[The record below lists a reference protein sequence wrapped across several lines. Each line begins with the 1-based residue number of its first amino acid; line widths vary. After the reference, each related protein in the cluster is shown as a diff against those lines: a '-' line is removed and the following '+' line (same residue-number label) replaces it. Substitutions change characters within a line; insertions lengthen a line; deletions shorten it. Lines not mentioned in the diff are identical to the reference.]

1 MTESLIFSDNLIE
14 NPDAIFYNI
23 VGNFVPPEWRNLTNN
38 CGKQLSKTSR
48 QLLSLIVS
56 CIKTGNYRNSDE
68 LQEGY
73 HFFQQ
78 ELGVCQRRVRQCLVE
93 LKDSGFIDIYSTTIV
108 KHNVKCPNILCVK
121 LVKKFI
127 NLRKNNCDP
136 NQQKISGQPEI
147 NYSLW
152 QNIQPNPQKISIQP
166 EKNYHPTVKNFQK
179 NASIYISIISRYGN
193 NKENCGQVCGQN
205 VSEPES
211 TEEQNINFL
220 LEVTAKRGEQSLSE
234 VESTTEQNFDS
245 SPEITVSSSEKSLPK
260 LESTEEKSFNLPM
273 ETTVSSV
280 NETLPC
286 NSSEA
291 APTDD
296 ESDCDSDSDSTGE
309 SSGNSEEQ
317 EASGK
322 LPRWLSDITKQ
333 AKGWYSHRKLEMFYP
348 LSGEDADWLKR
359 QTGRNYELSFV
370 NKLLIKHSVDS
381 PNRLFPCK
389 QAVLNYMKKTL
400 IHEMRPPA
408 KANNPNFNFDL
419 NNATKTKTKKAYLQ
433 KIRDSKGV
441 KPLNQLQRKIVEA
454 FEHQPSTAYQL
465 LKRCSFFGVYDDEYK
480 IDLADISL
488 SETDKLK
495 LLEQVQE
502 VYGKDVQ
509 QLRITNKRE
518 VSDYDLELSGLNP
531 ESVWYKVRKYLL
543 KLYGEHLDK
552 AWFSKL
558 EAIEE
563 DTTCNKLIL
572 KPATAFIGDWIK
584 NKYSKDLEYAC
595 SKLNYTFEFMKVDR
609 MAGL

>member
-14 NPDAIFYNI
+14 NPDTIFYNI

-56 CIKTGNYRNSDE
+56 CTKTDSYNNIQE

-73 HFFQQ
+73 HFFEK
-78 ELGVCQRRVRQCLVE
+78 ELGVCQRRVKQCLIE
-93 LKDSGFIDIYSTTIV
+93 LQTSGFIYHTLITTV
-108 KHNVKCPNILCVK
+108 KHNLKCRNILSIK
-121 LVKKFI
+121 LLKKFI
-127 NLRKNNCDP
+127 NFRKANDTSYHVNRTNILP
-136 NQQKISGQPEI
+136 NQQKISG
-147 NYSLW
+147 
-152 QNIQPNPQKISIQP
+152 QP

-179 NASIYISIISRYGN
+179 NTSIYNISIISRYGKN
-193 NKENCGQVCGQN
+193 QENCGQVCGQT
-205 VSEPES
+205 VSESES
-211 TEEQNINFL
+211 TEEQNVNL
-220 LEVTAKRGEQSLSE
+220 PLEVTTKRGEQSLSE
-234 VESTTEQNFDS
+234 VESTTEQSFDS
-245 SPEITVSSSEKSLPK
+245 SPEITVSSGEKSLPK

-273 ETTVSSV
+273 ETTVNSV

-286 NSSEA
+286 NSSKA

-296 ESDCDSDSDSTGE
+296 DSDSDSTDGY
-309 SSGNSEEQ
+309 SGGSGSEQ

-333 AKGWYSHRKLEMFYP
+333 AKGWYSPRKLEMFYP

-381 PNRLFPCK
+381 PNRLFACK

-400 IHEMRPPA
+400 IHEMRPPE
-408 KANNPNFNFDL
+408 KVNNPNFNFDL
-419 NNATKTKTKKAYLQ
+419 NNATRARKAYLQ
-433 KIRDSKGV
+433 KVKDSKGV

-454 FEHQPSTAYQL
+454 FEEHQPSTAYQL
-465 LKRCSFFGVYDDEYK
+465 LKRCSFFGVCDDEYK

-488 SETDKLK
+488 SETDKCTLLK
-495 LLEQVQE
+495 IVAE

-584 NKYSKDLEYAC
+584 SNYRRALEDAC
-595 SKLNYTFEFMKVDR
+595 SKLNYTFELMKVDR